1 LSEKEQKQTNIQTD
15 RKSISVA
22 SCKHLTKIKPMKHGL
37 KINQKATCFE
47 IVGKTKI

>member
-1 LSEKEQKQTNIQTD
+1 VKKNKNRQTD
-15 RKSISVA
+15 RKTINVA
-22 SCKHLTKIKPMKHGL
+22 SELHLTKTNPMKHGL

>member
-1 LSEKEQKQTNIQTD
+1 LSEKEQKKTD
-15 RKSISVA
+15 RKSINVA
-22 SCKHLTKIKPMKHGL
+22 SELHLTKTNPMKHGL

>member
-1 LSEKEQKQTNIQTD
+1 VKNQQKQTNIQTD

-22 SCKHLTKIKPMKHGL
+22 SELHLTKTNPLKHGL

-47 IVGKTKI
+47 TV